1 LSFVK
6 IISYHTHKLRFTV
19 VFYDLVCTFAE
30 QCKTLSITVSIDAL
44 AMVPRQTKI
53 ANLYEIIVESAVRN
67 LRLLENTIVDKF
79 ERLQNKISLPEVFHF
94 YPEDCGHFVTKIYLK
109 NDDDESLCNYT
120 FQHKIKLM
128 WRGVKKA
135 RLSLI
140 QTQ

>member
-1 LSFVK
+1 MVENNEQYEILCLSHFFLSFVK

-79 ERLQNKISLPEVFHF
+79 ERLQNKISQPEVFHF

-109 NDDDESLCNYT
+109 NDDDESLCNYYIST
-120 FQHKIKLM
+120 
-128 WRGVKKA
+128 
-135 RLSLI
+135 
-140 QTQ
+140 